1 MALKL
6 SLYQN
11 HPERFLLT
19 CTARAHSRS
28 TFTEHL
34 AWSRGLG
41 CQVSSTCDLSHET
54 HLGTSCFDYSRSCS
68 KHAPRSHWVNMPIV
82 CSRSCRH
89 LCTSSTP
96 PVEIW
101 PPGLLSS
108 ASAMVTVNFG
118 LTGVASPLW
127 RAGPLPAFGR
137 EPSAGSR
144 GAGAG
149 RPQQGLSQWA
159 SLLRFCPTAEL
170 RHAGPFAAT
179 IIRTDLSAA
188 LVQSASGLLR
198 ISVPHPPMPRAP

>member
-1 MALKL
+1 MALKP
-6 SLYQN
+6 SLCQN

-41 CQVSSTCDLSHET
+41 CQGSSTCDLSHET
-54 HLGTSCFDYSRSCS
+54 HLGTSCFDYSSSCS

-89 LCTSSTP
+89 PCTSSTP
-96 PVEIW
+96 PVEIR

-118 LTGVASPLW
+118 FTGVASPLS
-127 RAGPLPAFGR
+127 RAGRARAFGR
-137 EPSAGSR
+137 EPRSWGWSSAAGSVTVGITAEILSGSRTLACWSLCYHNHQDRPLCSAGPVRLQSPSHQCPP
-144 GAGAG
+144 A
-149 RPQQGLSQWA
+149 PQ
-159 SLLRFCPTAEL
+159 
-170 RHAGPFAAT
+170 
-179 IIRTDLSAA
+179 
-188 LVQSASGLLR
+188 
-198 ISVPHPPMPRAP
+198 MPCAP